1 MIQPGLSKRLIHDVT
16 HRGVS
21 AWALSIFLFAF
32 FLDLYFYEHL
42 TGVARAIGLDGKWT
56 LYGLL

>member
-21 AWALSIFLFAF
+21 AWALSIFLFVF
-32 FLDLYFYEHL
+32 FLDL
-42 TGVARAIGLDGKWT
+42 
-56 LYGLL
+56 